1 MLRWTGLFLILA
13 LVAALLGFGVIA
25 SGFASL
31 ARIAFF
37 VFLVLLLFSLVGGR
51 RSMN

>member
-13 LVAALLGFGVIA
+13 LIAALLGFGVIA
-25 SGFASL
+25 SGFASA

-37 VFLVLLLFSLVGGR
+37 IFLALLVFSLLVGR
-51 RSMN
+51 RSAG